1 MAMTIRRAG
10 PADHEAWLSLWRGY
24 QAFYE
29 ADLSADE
36 ERLWKALMEPGPD
49 GPFALLA
56 IDGTGKAVGL
66 AQYLFHI
73 TTWSPKKRCYLNDLY
88 TAPDARGKGVASA
101 LIGAVSKIA
110 EEKGAGQVW
119 WLTQEFNHT
128 ARRLYDKLAE
138 RTPFIKYAR

>member
-1 MAMTIRRAG
+1 MAMIIRKAG
-10 PADHEAWLSLWRGY
+10 PEDHEAWLSLWRGY

-29 ADLSADE
+29 SDLSADE
-36 ERLWKALMEPGPD
+36 ARLWNALMQPGED

-56 IDGTGKAVGL
+56 IDETGKIVGL

-101 LIGAVSKIA
+101 LIEAVSQIA
-110 EEKGAGQVW
+110 DERGVGQVW

-128 ARRLYDKLAE
+128 ARRLYDKVAE